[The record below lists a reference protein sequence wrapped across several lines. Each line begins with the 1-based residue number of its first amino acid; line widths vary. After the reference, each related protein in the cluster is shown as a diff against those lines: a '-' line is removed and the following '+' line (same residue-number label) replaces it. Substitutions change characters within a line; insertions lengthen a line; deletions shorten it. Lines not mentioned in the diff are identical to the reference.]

1 MASAKIVLHRNLNKD
16 GTRAVCLRIIH
27 NRQTKYKALGRTCL
41 DSYFNASAGRFTKS
55 FPEYR
60 AENNLL
66 LTIEQRAADVI
77 REFER
82 IGAAFMASD
91 VIDKL
96 YPKGSKDNANTVVG
110 AIENARLHFEERGQV
125 ANSILYKDLIPL
137 VSAFDA
143 LRSLAS
149 VTSTWIIEF
158 EHFLRVQR
166 NHKDGGV
173 YVLLRTLRAVF
184 NREIK
189 ARRMTKDW
197 YPFAEISLAHL
208 KGKKKNKALSLDD
221 LRTLEKAEVRD
232 FNEDLAKDLFFFSF
246 YCQGMNLAD
255 IAEIKPR
262 QIVNGRLR
270 YNRKKTGAEF
280 NMQLLPEALSIIEK
294 YAGTSLGYCFPIYDI
309 SKHKTEMQRLD
320 RKKRVT
326 KIVNRSIRSLAVR
339 SGIEH
344 DELIFYSA
352 RHTYAN
358 LMRVS
363 GVNHL
368 LIKDA
373 LGHTKFSTT
382 EGYLASFDNSDVD
395 EANLVLRGIVKG

>member
-1 MASAKIVLHRNLNKD
+1 MASAKIVLHRNVNKD

-41 DSYFNASAGRFTKS
+41 DAHFNASAGRFTKS

-66 LTIEQRAADVI
+66 LAIEQRAADVI

-82 IGAAFMASD
+82 SGVPFMASD
-91 VIDKL
+91 VLEKM

-110 AIENARLHFEERGQV
+110 AIENARAHFERLGQV
-125 ANSILYKDLIPL
+125 PNSIFYKTLASA
-137 VSAFDA
+137 VSDFDGS
-143 LRSLAS
+143 RSLAS
-149 VTSTWIIEF
+149 VTSAWVLEF
-158 EHFLRVQR
+158 EHYLRVKR
-166 NHKDGGV
+166 KNKDGGV
-173 YVLLRTLRAVF
+173 YVAMRTLRAVF

-189 ARRMTKDW
+189 LKRMPKDW
-197 YPFAEISLAHL
+197 YPFADISLSHL
-208 KGKKKNKALSLDD
+208 KGQKKKHALSVDE
-221 LRTLEKAEVRD
+221 LRMLEKAEPQSLH
-232 FNEDLAKDLFFFSF
+232 EDLAKDLFFFSF
-246 YCQGMNLAD
+246 YCQGMNIAD
-255 IAEIKPR
+255 IAEIRPA

-280 NMQLLPEALSIIEK
+280 NMQLLPEALAIIEK
-294 YAGTSLGYCFPIYDI
+294 YAGASVGYCFPIYDL
-309 SKHKTEMQRLD
+309 KKYKTETQRLD

-326 KIVNRSIRSLAVR
+326 KIANAGIRSLALR
-339 SGIEH
+339 AGITH
-344 DELIFYSA
+344 PGLIFYSA

-363 GVNHL
+363 GINPL

-395 EANLVLRGIVKG
+395 AANLVVRGILKG